1 MLWSSGK
8 EALVVV
14 CPVPQM
20 SQVPFLASSSRRADI
35 PKETASPSATH
46 LSGFLLRFGS
56 IILCQLLICH
66 IFEEESFNIYYLRG
80 GGVCM
85 CHGLLE
91 IQGQLAAASSLL
103 LPHVSWE
110 QLRPSDLVAGT
121 TTPSQEAPG
130 MFLK

>member
-1 MLWSSGK
+1 
-8 EALVVV
+8 
-14 CPVPQM
+14 
-20 SQVPFLASSSRRADI
+20 
-35 PKETASPSATH
+35 
-46 LSGFLLRFGS
+46 
-56 IILCQLLICH
+56 
-66 IFEEESFNIYYLRG
+66 
-80 GGVCM
+80 M